1 MGYAITTTL
10 SKPTI
15 TFVAEWAKQCNINKN
30 EVIEEALQ
38 LYKKVCTKE
47 QIKRW
52 WEDRGDE
59 YRQIN
64 KEFASAQ
71 FNSLTKK

>member
-47 QIKRW
+47 QIK
-52 WEDRGDE
+52 
-59 YRQIN
+59 
-64 KEFASAQ
+64 K
-71 FNSLTKK
+71 